1 MLVLAIIKGDAN
13 DDTLY
18 LQLECRRR
26 FTRRPPVN
34 FYTTYEAIKAKWLFL
49 HKLFINNHTITDLE
63 TKTVKSPVRSCR
75 LLLKTTPRWKCFGLL
90 VFHGH
95 TAIYSQT
102 VIKLDLFF

>member
-34 FYTTYEAIKAKWLFL
+34 CYTTYEAIKAKWLFL
-49 HKLFINNHTITDLE
+49 HKLLSIITQLQNQ
-63 TKTVKSPVRSCR
+63 K
-75 LLLKTTPRWKCFGLL
+75 
-90 VFHGH
+90 
-95 TAIYSQT
+95 Q
-102 VIKLDLFF
+102 KL

>member
-1 MLVLAIIKGDAN
+1 MSKSVDIDSFKTETHLSVKQMLVLAIIKGDVN

-49 HKLFINNHTITDLE
+49 HKLLSIITQLQNQ
-63 TKTVKSPVRSCR
+63 K
-75 LLLKTTPRWKCFGLL
+75 
-90 VFHGH
+90 
-95 TAIYSQT
+95 Q
-102 VIKLDLFF
+102 KL

>member
-1 MLVLAIIKGDAN
+1 MQVLAIIKGDAN

-49 HKLFINNHTITDLE
+49 HKLLSIITQLQ
-63 TKTVKSPVRSCR
+63 
-75 LLLKTTPRWKCFGLL
+75 L
-90 VFHGH
+90 
-95 TAIYSQT
+95 
-102 VIKLDLFF
+102 

>member
-34 FYTTYEAIKAKWLFL
+34 FYTTYEAIKAKWLFYTS
-49 HKLFINNHTITDLE
+49 F
-63 TKTVKSPVRSCR
+63 
-75 LLLKTTPRWKCFGLL
+75 
-90 VFHGH
+90 
-95 TAIYSQT
+95 YQ
-102 VIKLDLFF
+102 

>member
-1 MLVLAIIKGDAN
+1 MSKSVDIDSFKTETHLSVKQMLVLAIIKGNAN

-49 HKLFINNHTITDLE
+49 HKLLSIITQLQ
-63 TKTVKSPVRSCR
+63 
-75 LLLKTTPRWKCFGLL
+75 
-90 VFHGH
+90 
-95 TAIYSQT
+95 I
-102 VIKLDLFF
+102 